1 MSPPWV
7 NIVKRAVAL
16 GVIPYGEG
24 YTVRFTIFHSAD
36 CLSND
41 VIELQELGLIP
52 HDFDESQV
60 CNCKPCIM
68 WREVCDP
75 VDHFNI
81 IIDKS
86 SSTNGL
92 I

>member
-1 MSPPWV
+1 MTPPWV

-24 YTVRFTIFHSAD
+24 YTVRFTIFHAGD
-36 CLSND
+36 CMSCDALSLKEQG
-41 VIELQELGLIP
+41 IIP
-52 HDFDESQV
+52 EDFPEDQLCDCTPAV
-60 CNCKPCIM
+60 M

-86 SSTNGL
+86 SSKGGL

>member
-1 MSPPWV
+1 MNPPWV

-16 GVIPYGEG
+16 GTIPYGDG
-24 YTVRFTIFHSAD
+24 HTVRFTIFHHED
-36 CLSND
+36 CLAG
-41 VIELQELGLIP
+41 IIMELQERGELP
-52 HDFDESQV
+52 EDFSADQA

-68 WREVCDP
+68 WREVCEPLDQF
-75 VDHFNI
+75 HI

-86 SSTNGL
+86 NSTNGL